1 MPEEFAAAYRAAYE
15 QAMAAQSVPLRQG
28 EHAEVE
34 DDEIGLPRRTRPLRI
49 GTHRLSERRRVP
61 PVPAPAAEPSPAD
74 DDEGASAY
82 ERARVSGWLAPTLLA
97 VLALL
102 LVVSAYVVG
111 RAFAGHV
118 AQRGGSGD
126 APRVVMSEGGSSQQK
141 QPVLQ
146 QKAADGAWTGKVV
159 PISGVRAS
167 TGCTSDPGVDAG
179 GTRVSYN
186 AANLTDG
193 VADTTWRCDGS
204 AIGQRLT
211 LDLGRKRE
219 VAEVG
224 LIPGY
229 AKTDDADGTDRYA
242 EDNRVTKVRWT
253 IGSTVVEQSM
263 SGDPQDRRV
272 RLMRVPKSAARTV
285 TLQIL
290 GGGQGRSR
298 PDGDQRGA
306 ARCCVLSL
314 TSPGSA

>member
-15 QAMAAQSVPLRQG
+15 QAMAAQSVPLHRG
-28 EHAEVE
+28 EHVDAG
-34 DDEIGLPRRTRPLRI
+34 DDKLGLPRRIRPLLI
-49 GTHRLSERRRVP
+49 GTHR
-61 PVPAPAAEPSPAD
+61 ATAEP
-74 DDEGASAY
+74 DDESPTAY
-82 ERARVSGWLAPTLLA
+82 ERARDSGWLAPTLLA

-118 AQRGGSGD
+118 AERSGSGD
-126 APRVVMSEGGSSQQK
+126 EPRVVMSEEGSSPQK

-146 QKAADGAWTGKVV
+146 QKAVAGAWTGNVV

-167 TGCTSDPGVDAG
+167 TGCTSEPGVDAG

-204 AIGQRLT
+204 AVGQKLR
-211 LDLGRKRE
+211 LDLGRERE

-253 IGSTVVEQSM
+253 IGGTVVEQTM

-272 RLMRVPKSAARTV
+272 RLMRVPRTRARTV

-290 GGGQGRSR
+290 AV
-298 PDGDQRGA
+298 DKGA
-306 ARCCVLSL
+306 RDL
-314 TSPGSA
+314 TAISEVQLAAAS